1 MKGKVFRDRD
11 YFPLS
16 PGLRRR
22 YQVNDGIEED
32 PYLIPKVTF
41 AVLRVEGVWP
51 EIRAEIART
60 EGDDESG
67 KVHKYAITCTEAG
80 VFANDKLILPFP
92 IEEGRQWE
100 GSHGTYTVQTKDRT
114 EAVPAG
120 VFENCLRVTYPIH
133 GGDSGW
139 GEQIYAPG
147 VGLIRETYS
156 DEASPWTLELLSY
169 ESRTQFYSC
178 FISYSTAD
186 EEFAKQ
192 LYDDLQANGV
202 PCWFAPHDIQGGKK
216 LYEQIDQAIKG
227 QERVLLIL
235 SQASMN
241 SAWVKTE
248 IAKARDREAD
258 EGRRVLFPVRIVPY
272 EALRDWQLFD
282 ADRGTDS
289 AKEIREYF
297 IPDFSRWMDH
307 KSYEEQFSRLLTA
320 LKADKRDSAVKV
332 VQ

>member
-1 MKGKVFRDRD
+1 M
-11 YFPLS
+11 
-16 PGLRRR
+16 
-22 YQVNDGIEED
+22 DGTEED
-32 PYLIPKVTF
+32 PYRIPKVTF
-41 AVLRVEGVWP
+41 AVLSLEGVWP
-51 EIRAEIART
+51 EIRAECASAQ
-60 EGDDESG
+60 GDNESG
-67 KVHKYAITCTEAG
+67 DVRKYTVTCREAG
-80 VFANDKLILPFP
+80 VFKGDRLVLPFP

-100 GSHGTYTVQTKDRT
+100 GTYGTYTVQTRNRT

-120 VFENCLRVTYPIH
+120 VFENCVRVTYPIKA
-133 GGDSGW
+133 GDSGW
-139 GEQIYAPG
+139 GEKIYAPG

-156 DEASPWTLELLSY
+156 DEASFWTMELLSY

-178 FISYSTAD
+178 FISYSTKD
-186 EEFAKQ
+186 QEFAER

-216 LYEQIDQAIKG
+216 IHEQIDKAIKD

-248 IAKARDREAD
+248 ISKARGRETD

-272 EALRDWQLFD
+272 QALRDWQLFD

-297 IPDFSRWMDH
+297 IPDFSNWKDH
-307 KSYEEQFSRLLTA
+307 KSYEDQFNRLLTA
-320 LKADKRDSAVKV
+320 LKADKRNSAQSAKT
-332 VQ
+332 